1 MDSKSLSPVERALV
15 KATIAGRELVC
26 GDHDPSRLAVSED
39 ERFLV
44 RAEVIRD
51 LLLGRYIEDSH
62 PQGLRLARARIV
74 GALDIDRLAP
84 IIGLGLSLC
93 AVDRQMTMRGAC

>member
-1 MDSKSLSPVERALV
+1 MGVKSLSPVERALV
-15 KATIAGRELVC
+15 EAVIAGRELVC
-26 GDHDPSRLAVSED
+26 GDLDPARLAVSDD

-51 LLLGRYIEDSH
+51 LLLGRYFEDSH

-74 GALDIDRLAP
+74 GALDLDRLAP
-84 IIGLGLSLC
+84 VVGLGLSLC
-93 AVDRQMTMRGAC
+93 VNAV